1 MDGDGWEQ
9 SSSDIVIPG
18 LGWVSVTGVGTV
30 KVRVTAP
37 VGTEVT
43 LRPALLPFEAKH
55 TTAKFVGGRLEKKSR
70 KSVKTYGWRA

>member
-1 MDGDGWEQ
+1 M
-9 SSSDIVIPG
+9 
-18 LGWVSVTGVGTV
+18 TGVGSV

-37 VGTEVT
+37 AGTEVT